1 MSKMRIGSSFHV
13 IGRMVGTI
21 IALALF
27 DQITKSL
34 AKAYLDPFYPI
45 KLIPGHLH
53 LTLVFNPGA
62 AFGLMRSWPETLR
75 MILFSI
81 MYVIAFII
89 LINMYRHKRSESKLV
104 PVAISL
110 IGGGALGNLI
120 DRYRLGH
127 VVDFIDTF
135 PFGYDFPSFNFADSF
150 ITIGVSLML
159 IYLLFIEKEPA
170 DVP

>member
-1 MSKMRIGSSFHV
+1 MSKMRIGSSFHLTGRV
-13 IGRMVGTI
+13 IGTI
-21 IALALF
+21 IALTIF

-34 AKAYLDPFYPI
+34 AKTYIDPFYPI

-62 AFGLMRSWPETLR
+62 AFGLMRSWPEPWR
-75 MILFSI
+75 IILFSV
-81 MYVIAFII
+81 MYVVAFII
-89 LINMYRHKRSESKLV
+89 LINMYRNHHSQSKLV
-104 PVAISL
+104 PVAITL

-120 DRYRLGH
+120 DRYRLGQ
-127 VVDFIDTF
+127 VVDFIDTY

-159 IYLLFIEKEPA
+159 IYLLFIEEEPA
-170 DVP
+170 DVS